1 MSEKNNDPI
10 LRKVSDGRTE
20 GQANRQMDESDFIG
34 RCPTNI
40 EHPIIFEKI
49 IEAIIF

>member
-10 LRKVSDGRTE
+10 LRKGSDGQTD
-20 GQANRQMDESDFIG
+20 GQANRQMNETDFIG
-34 RCPTNI
+34 RCPTNVG
-40 EHPIIFEKI
+40 HPIIFEQI